1 MTPEHRPPVPPLVTR
16 RTLLLGAGATALA
29 AAVPLVN
36 APAARADLATVPTL
50 PAEPDRSL
58 FAPHEQIFAG
68 YLKILAP
75 MANDIVTDGT
85 ERHGWMA
92 GGWWRTPSE
101 PFNARVMEHVATL
114 AWFLANDRPWNP
126 YHQNTAL
133 RARLEAAVD
142 YYLGLQHADGSF
154 PEYAATEH
162 GLAPTGFGTVALS
175 RALVEM
181 RAAGTD
187 YDQRTRMREAIA
199 ASSAWLL
206 DTSRSAPWSD
216 PIGYANQTAAGLAGA
231 AAAAQALG
239 DDALLATV
247 RDRVVLLGQRGQA
260 PGGWFYEA
268 RGFDSGYNA
277 NVQLPDLGEL
287 QHRIGGTELASQ
299 VTRWT
304 DFFQY
309 TCVREPGA
317 GGFIRM
323 AAASSRTVSGTP
335 LLDTAPDTS
344 DSRAFAS
351 QFLAAQPK
359 LAAFLTSREERA
371 AERAAWAA
379 STAPVPARA
388 KQDTSPRLW
397 MHVSQAPQ
405 GPTQAQKDAAFG
417 LLSHLRSSRWTR
429 LRSSPVLDTRF
440 VFVRRP
446 RYYAGA
452 LFGQRA
458 SSRVSHGLQLLWH
471 PAMGTVAVGLNN
483 GAGNEFWATVLD
495 AGGDDARQATT
506 AASLTPTFLTTAGAT
521 IPADDVD
528 AVSGDF
534 RIRQT
539 ASHVDVATTT
549 TFTDTG
555 LRREVTAGGA
565 ATEMVPLV
573 LRPDDALAF
582 TGSNT
587 PVAYNTGASA
597 DATGFTISR
606 AGVTATFSWGA
617 ARATTLAPTSH
628 TFFADGARRQHVLRV
643 AHPGTLTVAVAFS
656 A

>member
-1 MTPEHRPPVPPLVTR
+1 MTHAHRPPVPPLVTR
-16 RTLLLGAGATALA
+16 RNLLLGAGATALA
-29 AAVPLVN
+29 ATVPLVN
-36 APAARADLATVPTL
+36 APPARADLATVPAL
-50 PAEPDRSL
+50 PAEPDRSA
-58 FAPHEQIFAG
+58 FAPNEQIFAG

-75 MANDIVTDGT
+75 MANDIVTDGSAT
-85 ERHGWMA
+85 HGWMA

-126 YHQNTAL
+126 YHGNAAL

-142 YYLGLQHADGSF
+142 YYLGLQHDDGSF

-187 YDQRTRMREAIA
+187 LAQRERMRAAIA

-206 DTSRSAPWSD
+206 DTSHAAPWSD
-216 PIGYANQTAAGLAGA
+216 PIGYANQTAAGLSGA
-231 AAAAQALG
+231 AAAAEALE

-247 RDRVVLLGQRGQA
+247 RERVVLLGQRGQA

-268 RGFDSGYNA
+268 KGFDSGYNA

-287 QHRIGGTELASQ
+287 HDRIGGTELEAQ
-299 VTRWT
+299 VSRWV

-309 TCVREPGA
+309 TTVREPGA
-317 GGFIRM
+317 AGFLRM

-335 LLDTAPDTS
+335 LLDVVPDAS

-351 QFLAAQPK
+351 RFLAAQPK
-359 LAAFLTSREERA
+359 LAAFLTAREDRA

-379 STAPVPARA
+379 SGDPVPARA

-397 MHVSQAPQ
+397 MHVSRAPE
-405 GPTQAQKDAAFG
+405 GPTRAQRQTALG

-429 LRSSPVLDTRF
+429 LRSADVLDTRF

-458 SSRVSHGLQLLWH
+458 SARVSHGLQLLWH
-471 PAMGTVAVGLNN
+471 PAMGTIALGLND
-483 GAGNEFWATVLD
+483 GAANEFWATVLD
-495 AGGDDARQATT
+495 AGGDDARQGTT
-506 AASLTPTFLTTAGAT
+506 AASLTPTFLTTGGTT
-521 IPADDVD
+521 IPEGEVD
-528 AVSGDF
+528 AVGGDF
-534 RIRQT
+534 RVRQA

-565 ATEMVPLV
+565 ATETVPLV

-582 TGSNT
+582 VGSAT
-587 PVAYNTGASA
+587 PVDYNAEAGA
-597 DATGFTISR
+597 DATGFTIAR
-606 AGVTATFSWGA
+606 AGVTATFSWGT
-617 ARATTLAPTSH
+617 ARATTLTPTSR
-628 TFFADGARRQHVLRV
+628 TFFDDGARRQHVLRV
-643 AHPGTLTVAVAFS
+643 AHPGSFTVAVDFS
-656 A
+656 G